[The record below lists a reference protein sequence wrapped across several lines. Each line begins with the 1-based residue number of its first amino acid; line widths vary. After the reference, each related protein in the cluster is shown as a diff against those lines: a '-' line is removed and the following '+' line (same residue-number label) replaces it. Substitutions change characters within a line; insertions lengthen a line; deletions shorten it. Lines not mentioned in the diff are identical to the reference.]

1 MKKLNH
7 YLVALLISVSFVALQ
22 SCSKD
27 DPVPEDDQE
36 EVGGVTLT
44 FTEVEREAHGDH
56 YHYNDI
62 TGAETET
69 VSFSGN
75 PLLPPVGAHL
85 DLEEGKTYRL
95 SMVAKDFAGR
105 ETQQT
110 FVERDDIH
118 QVFLLGAPAGALEYV
133 YADRK
138 ADNTKVNVG
147 VTGYLTVLKTS
158 DSFTFRYVLRHL
170 NPGVK
175 AGITAADWNN
185 VNFTK
190 FSGENDLDLK
200 VNLHLIH
207 AGDHSH

>member
-1 MKKLNH
+1 MKKFSF
-7 YLVALLISVSFVALQ
+7 YLLTLFTALFFLTLQ
-22 SCSKD
+22 SCSKK

-62 TGAETET
+62 PNADVET

-95 SMVAKDFAGR
+95 KMVAKDFAGR

-110 FVERDDIH
+110 FIDREDIH
-118 QVFLLGAPAGALEYV
+118 QAFLLGAPTGSLEYV

-147 VTGYLTVLKTS
+147 VTGYLTVLKEAS
-158 DSFTFRYVLRHL
+158 PFTFRYVLRHL

-200 VNLHLIH
+200 VQLHLVH
-207 AGDHSH
+207 GGHQH